1 MIDKLTDVPPGI
13 MALKVVGKLSKED
26 YENIFEPLFE
36 EARHQGR
43 RIRLLYE
50 VGPEYTGFTPGAAWE
65 DLKIGPRSLRLFE
78 ACAVVSD
85 IGWIREW
92 TRLVGFLL
100 PWPVRV
106 FGIDERDKAIDWL
119 TSLPEGPGV
128 SHRLVVESGVIVVEV
143 KEPLRAQDF
152 DALALTADTWLETHD
167 ELHGLVIHAREF
179 PGWENIGS
187 LLRHV
192 RFVRDH
198 HRKVNRV
205 ALAADSKLANLAPRL
220 AEHFIHAEVK
230 GFGYD
235 ELDDAIAWA
244 AGATDRRPEAP
255 ATSAPST
262 KTRS

>member
-1 MIDKLTDVPPGI
+1 MLKKMTDVPPGI
-13 MALKVVGKLSKED
+13 EALKVVGKISKED
-26 YENIFEPLFE
+26 YEKVFEPLFDD
-36 EARHQGR
+36 ARKHGS
-43 RIRLLYE
+43 RIRLLYQ
-50 VGPEYTGFTPGAAWE
+50 VGPEYQGFTPAAAWE
-65 DLKIGPRSLRLFE
+65 DLKIGPRALRLFDG
-78 ACAVVSD
+78 CAVVTD

-92 TRLVGFLL
+92 TQVVGFLL

-106 FGIDERDKAIDWL
+106 FGDEQRDMAIDWL
-119 TSLPEGPGV
+119 RSLPEGPGV
-128 SHRLVVESGVIVVEV
+128 SHRLVPESEIIVVEV

-152 DALALTADTWLETHD
+152 DALSLTADTWLDTHH
-167 ELHGLVIHAREF
+167 ELQGLVIHTREF

-205 ALAADSKLANLAPRL
+205 ALAADSKLADLAPRL
-220 AEHFIHAEVK
+220 AEHFIHAQVK

-244 AGATDRRPEAP
+244 AGAPHRRLEAP
-255 ATSAPST
+255 ATSASST
-262 KTRS
+262 QTRP